1 MYTSYSQ
8 PPIFL
13 IATLCAELQMSIFSH
28 IGARISE
35 SLGVHVPVFV
45 AEYPNVCSLCNMH
58 PSLFCA
64 RAFVCVCLCIRV
76 RGDPHWGR
84 ISWFKWALRTAGLE
98 QAFLRLSLFIVTV
111 VLSLLK
117 QKYRKRSICIS
128 FSSTTFYSSQRS
140 KSNRERSGYDDV
152 FVL

>member
-45 AEYPNVCSLCNMH
+45 AEYPNVCSLRNMH
-58 PSLFCA
+58 PCKSVL
-64 RAFVCVCLCIRV
+64 RPRVRVCVFVYKSKR
-76 RGDPHWGR
+76 RP
-84 ISWFKWALRTAGLE
+84 ALRKNILVQMSFKDGWTRTGFFKVKLIYCNRSFVFAETEVSKTVDMYL
-98 QAFLRLSLFIVTV
+98 FLFDDI
-111 VLSLLK
+111 LLLTKVKK
-117 QKYRKRSICIS
+117 QPRKVRI
-128 FSSTTFYSSQRS
+128 
-140 KSNRERSGYDDV
+140 
-152 FVL
+152 